1 MIMYG
6 LLVICVGFQVET
18 QMKSDFY
25 KARPL
30 TTYSL
35 YYRLLFRK
43 QQQKNK
49 EKPNAFTTN
58 ANVDTL

>member
-1 MIMYG
+1 MVYVA
-6 LLVICVGFQVET
+6 VICAGFQVET
-18 QMKSDFY
+18 QIKSDFY

-35 YYRLLFRK
+35 YYRLLCK

-49 EKPNAFTTN
+49 EKLNAFTTTN
-58 ANVDTL
+58 A